1 MESCPVKVFN
11 AMEPLVAEALNEN
24 WSNMSMPCKCDQCKN
39 DVFAL
44 TLNFVGPRYVTKDSG
59 IAYVKAQ
66 YFDKQ
71 MKTNIYI
78 KIGEAAKIVAEN
90 PQCGTNK
97 KDLEVGNV

>member
-1 MESCPVKVFN
+1 MKVYN

-24 WSNMSMPCKCDQCKN
+24 WPQMSMPCKCVQCKN

-44 TLNFVGPRYVTKDSG
+44 TLNFIGPRYVTRESG

-78 KIGEAAKIVAEN
+78 KIGEAAKIVAEK
-90 PQCGTNK
+90 PQCETRK
-97 KDLEVGNV
+97 KDPEVENV